1 MEKRVVTPNQ
11 NKEDKTFDLTLRPK
25 NMAEFVGQNKIKDN
39 LKISIEAAKKRKEVL
54 EHILF
59 CGPAGTGK
67 TSLSYIMAREMNA
80 NIKCT
85 SGPAIEKAG
94 DLAAIL
100 TNLEDGDILFID
112 ECHRIPKVVEEILYP
127 AMEDYSLDIIIGK
140 GPSARSLKLDLPKF
154 TVIGATTRMG
164 LLSSPLRD
172 RFGSIYRLNYY
183 IHEDIKKILKRSAGI
198 LSIQLEEKGSEEIAK
213 RARHTPRIANR
224 LLKRV
229 RDYAEVR
236 GNGIIDFE
244 MAKKSLE
251 MMEIDNLGLD
261 DIDRRILEIIIKKF
275 NGGPCG
281 LQVLSSI
288 TSEERDTLEE
298 VYEPYLLQLGFLAR
312 TSRGRV
318 ATEAAYKHLGLMSQY
333 DENQNQKGLI

>member
-1 MEKRVVTPNQ
+1 MEKRIITPNQ
-11 NKEDKTFDLTLRPK
+11 SSEDKTFDLTLRPK
-25 NMAEFVGQNKIKDN
+25 NMSEFVGQNKIKEN

-80 NIKCT
+80 NIRCT

-127 AMEDYSLDIIIGK
+127 AMEDYSLDIIVGK

-183 IHEDIKKILKRSAGI
+183 IKEDIKSILKRSAQI
-198 LSIQLEEKGSEEIAK
+198 LNIKLEDNGSDEIAK
-213 RARHTPRIANR
+213 RARRTPRIANR

-229 RDYAEVR
+229 RDYAEVK
-236 GNGIIDFE
+236 GNGIIDYDI
-244 MAKKSLE
+244 ARKSLE

-261 DIDRRILEIIIKKF
+261 DIDRRILKIIIEKF

-288 TSEERDTLEE
+288 TSEEQDTLEE

-318 ATEAAYKHLGLMSQY
+318 ATEAAYKHLGLIAKFNK
-333 DENQNQKGLI
+333 ENQKALI

>member
-1 MEKRVVTPNQ
+1 MEKRVITPEQ

-25 NMAEFVGQNKIKDN
+25 SLSEFVGQKRIKEN
-39 LKISIEAAKKRKEVL
+39 LKISIQAATKRKEVL

-100 TNLEDGDILFID
+100 TNLEDNDILFID
-112 ECHRIPKVVEEILYP
+112 ECHRIPKIVEEILYP

-154 TVIGATTRMG
+154 TIIGATTRMG

-172 RFGSIYRLNYY
+172 RFGSIHRLNYY
-183 IHEDIKKILKRSAGI
+183 IQDDIEKIIKRAAGI
-198 LSIQLEEKGSEEIAK
+198 LSIKIEEGGTKEIAK
-213 RARHTPRIANR
+213 RARKTPRIANR

-229 RDYAEVR
+229 RDYAEVK
-236 GNGIIDFE
+236 GNGVIDYDT
-244 MAKKSLE
+244 AKDSLK
-251 MMEIDNLGLD
+251 MMDIDNLGLD
-261 DIDRRILEIIIKKF
+261 DIDRKILEIIIKRF
-275 NGGPCG
+275 RGGPCG
-281 LQVLSSI
+281 LQILSSI
-288 TSEERDTLEE
+288 TSEEKDTLEE
-298 VYEPYLLQLGFLAR
+298 VYEPYLLQLGFIAR

-318 ATEAAYKHLGLMSQY
+318 ATEAAYKHLGLISEY
-333 DENQNQKGLI
+333 DEEYHRALI

>member
-1 MEKRVVTPNQ
+1 MEKRIITPEQ

-25 NMAEFVGQNKIKDN
+25 DLSEFVGQNKIKEN
-39 LKISIEAAKKRKEVL
+39 LKISIQAAKKRKEVL

-100 TNLEDGDILFID
+100 TNLEDNDILFID
-112 ECHRIPKVVEEILYP
+112 ECHRIPKIVEEVLYP

-183 IHEDIKKILKRSAGI
+183 IQDDIIKILNRSAGI
-198 LSIQLEEKGSEEIAK
+198 LSIELNENGSKEIAK
-213 RARHTPRIANR
+213 RARSTPRIANR

-229 RDYAEVR
+229 RDYAEVK
-236 GNGIIDFE
+236 GNGIIDYK
-244 MAKKSLE
+244 MANKSLK
-251 MMEIDNLGLD
+251 MMDIDQLGLD
-261 DIDRRILEIIIKKF
+261 DIDRKILEIIIKRFK
-275 NGGPCG
+275 GGPCG

-288 TSEERDTLEE
+288 TSEEKDTLEE
-298 VYEPYLLQLGFLAR
+298 VYEPYLLQLGFITR
-312 TSRGRV
+312 SSRGRI
-318 ATEAAYKHLGLMSQY
+318 ATKEAYKHLGLMSEY
-333 DENQNQKGLI
+333 DEERQKNLI

>member
-1 MEKRVVTPNQ
+1 MEKRVITPEQ

-25 NMAEFVGQNKIKDN
+25 DLSEFVGQNRIKEN
-39 LKISIEAAKKRKEVL
+39 LKISIEAAQKRKEVL

-100 TNLEDGDILFID
+100 TNLEDNDILFID
-112 ECHRIPKVVEEILYP
+112 ECHRIPKIVEEILYP

-154 TVIGATTRMG
+154 TMIGATTRMG

-183 IHEDIKKILKRSAGI
+183 TQDDINKILKRSAGI
-198 LSIQLEEKGSEEIAK
+198 LNIKLKEGGSEEIAK
-213 RARHTPRIANR
+213 RARRTPRIANR

-229 RDYAEVR
+229 RDYAEVK
-236 GNGIIDFE
+236 GNGVIDYD
-244 MAKKSLE
+244 MASNSLK

-261 DIDRRILEIIIKKF
+261 DIDRNILEIIIKQFK
-275 NGGPCG
+275 GGPCG

-288 TSEERDTLEE
+288 TSEEKDTLEE
-298 VYEPYLLQLGFLAR
+298 VYEPYLLQLGFIAR

-318 ATEAAYKHLGLMSQY
+318 ATEAAYKHLGLMSKY
-333 DENQNQKGLI
+333 DKSRNQKILI

>member
-1 MEKRVVTPNQ
+1 MEKRVITPNQ
-11 NKEDKTFDLTLRPK
+11 CSEDKTFDLTLRPK
-25 NMAEFVGQNKIKDN
+25 VMYDFVGQDKIKDN
-39 LKISIEAAKKRKEVL
+39 LKISIEAAKKRKEAL

-67 TSLSYIMAREMNA
+67 TSLSYIVAREMSA
-80 NIKCT
+80 NIKTT

-100 TNLEDGDILFID
+100 TNLQDGDILFID

-140 GPSARSLKLDLPKF
+140 GPAARSLKLDLPKF
-154 TVIGATTRMG
+154 TIIGATTRMG

-172 RFGSIYRLNYY
+172 RFGSIFRLNYY
-183 IHEDIKKILKRSAGI
+183 HKEDIKKIVKRSANI
-198 LSIQLEEKGSEEIAK
+198 LDISIEDEGADEISK
-213 RARHTPRIANR
+213 RSRKTPRIANR

-229 RDYAEVR
+229 RDYAEVK
-236 GNGIIDFE
+236 GNGNITED
-244 MAKKSLE
+244 MAKESLK
-251 MMEIDNLGLD
+251 MMEIDDLGLD
-261 DIDRRILEIIIKKF
+261 DIDRKILKIIIEKF

-288 TSEERDTLEE
+288 TSEEQDTLEE
-298 VYEPYLLQLGFLAR
+298 VYEPYLLQLGFIAR
-312 TSRGRV
+312 TQRGRV
-318 ATEAAYKHLGLMSQY
+318 ATEEAYRHLGLISKYKKQ
-333 DENQNQKGLI
+333 DKLNSLI